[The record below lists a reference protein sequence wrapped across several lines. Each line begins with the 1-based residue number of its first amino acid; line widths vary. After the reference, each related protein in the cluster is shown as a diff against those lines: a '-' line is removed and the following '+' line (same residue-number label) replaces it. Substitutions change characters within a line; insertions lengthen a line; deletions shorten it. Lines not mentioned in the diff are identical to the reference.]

1 MNSIYNKKSLECY
14 GTVKTISD
22 KLEQLLHVI

>member
-14 GTVKTISD
+14 ETVKPISD